1 MSSLKDHALL
11 RLFAEQASVS
21 AFDKLVRRHRND
33 IYSAALRRVIGNRSL
48 ADDVAQSAFID
59 LARGTK
65 NIPADMPR
73 GRCDLSNE

>member
-1 MSSLKDHALL
+1 MSSLRDRELL
-11 RLFAEQASVS
+11 RLFAEKASGS
-21 AFDKLVRRHRND
+21 AFDELVRGLRNH
-33 IYSAALRRVIGNRSL
+33 IYSPALRRVIGNRSL
-48 ADDVAQSAFID
+48 ADDVAQTAFID